1 MNDLDYNLKQ
11 IIIDNC
17 GPELSVEDIREET
30 NIYQDFGLD
39 SIKILN
45 IISDIEMQF
54 HIMLSLDEIQLLKE
68 YRLLKNYLEDQLNQE
83 ESGHHEN

>member
-1 MNDLDYNLKQ
+1 MSDLDYNLKQ
-11 IIIDNC
+11 IIVDNC
-17 GPELSVEDIREET
+17 GPEFSPEDIQEET
-30 NIYQDFGLD
+30 NIYRDFGLD

-68 YRLLKNYLEDQLNQE
+68 YRLLKNYLGDQLNQQE
-83 ESGHHEN
+83 PGCQG

>member
-1 MNDLDYNLKQ
+1 MFDLDCDLKQ

-17 GPELSVEDIREET
+17 DPTLSPEDIREET
-30 NIYQDFGLD
+30 NIYRDFGLD
-39 SIKILN
+39 SMKILN

-68 YRLLKNYLEDQLNQE
+68 YRLLKNFLAAQLNQK
-83 ESGHHEN
+83 ESGHHE